1 MALLGHAATYIV
13 SSPNPH
19 ASAEAWGLLGF
30 DDAGSDASIIRM
42 TDGQIFIS
50 IIPREGS
57 GLSLAYFA
65 PSLQSVRDKL
75 VAANVEL
82 TGTPTTDLCVHGCST
97 TWWIHTATPE
107 RMQQRTGEGSP
118 LLGYFDALVL
128 PVNEVAAASEWIQR
142 LGYILIDIGG
152 DVSSRIDCTDG
163 LVTLSLRETDGGST
177 FLHYTADLDAEWAE
191 AAESSL
197 GSQLT
202 VYRDADGMPYMA
214 RIVMP
219 DDVVII
225 ITSDELS

>member
-1 MALLGHAATYIV
+1 M
-13 SSPNPH
+13 
-19 ASAEAWGLLGF
+19 
-30 DDAGSDASIIRM
+30 
-42 TDGQIFIS
+42 
-50 IIPREGS
+50 
-57 GLSLAYFA
+57 
-65 PSLQSVRDKL
+65 
-75 VAANVEL
+75 
-82 TGTPTTDLCVHGCST
+82 
-97 TWWIHTATPE
+97 
-107 RMQQRTGEGSP
+107 
-118 LLGYFDALVL
+118 
-128 PVNEVAAASEWIQR
+128 NEVVAASEWIQR

-163 LVTLSLRETDGGST
+163 LVTLSLRKTDGGST

>member
-1 MALLGHAATYIV
+1 
-13 SSPNPH
+13 
-19 ASAEAWGLLGF
+19 LLGF
-30 DDAGSDASIIRM
+30 DDAGSDESIIRM

-128 PVNEVAAASEWIQR
+128 PVNEVATASEWIQR

-163 LVTLSLRETDGGST
+163 LVTLSLRKTDGGST
-177 FLHYTADLDAEWAE
+177 FLHYPADLDAEWAE